1 MLLGNYSVLN
11 KSPLKFAGGST
22 TSVEVGVP
30 SNFSKSGNRR
40 NRLFIDRATTALML
54 YAVPTGN
61 YAGSAWFIPQRQG
74 ELVSR
79 GTLDG
84 VGSAT
89 ATGTLGRN
97 LQSALSGNGDVVS
110 AVMQLVMSAIAEIGG
125 TSTLTVDLVGK
136 LEATA
141 KIAGSGDVV
150 GVLGA
155 LATLLASLYGAGD
168 VLGDPTALGSM
179 QANIRGYGDLT
190 PEGIKDAVWSASAAV
205 YNASGTMGNKV
216 NSAASGGV
224 DYTALASAVRTE
236 LQAELLRIV
245 EIAQLHG
252 LVVGAD
258 LVVTATNRTAGSVVQ
273 TVATTDATTTIT
285 REL

>member
-110 AVMQLVMSAIAEIGG
+110 AVMQLVMSAVAQISG

-155 LATLLASLYGAGD
+155 LATLLASLYCAGD

>member
-84 VGSAT
+84 AGSAT

-97 LQSALSGNGDVVS
+97 LQSALNGNGDVVS
-110 AVMQLVMSAIAEIGG
+110 AVMQLVMSAVAQIGG

-141 KIAGSGDVV
+141 KIAGAGDVA